1 MKSKHVMVVY
11 LFLISLLP
19 FPSAAQELKDN
30 PDYPARIILLKKE
43 ITFLKNTLTT
53 RIHQQV
59 RILTKDGLGYANVGL
74 EYQSEKEK
82 TEIVHAKIIQPDGTV
97 LTLDSAGIKDQPFP
111 EAGNNYFSD
120 RRKITLTFPK
130 AVIGSVIDLC
140 YMKTSDKSLF
150 RGDFSLTEN
159 MQSRIP
165 IDSVY
170 WNLKI
175 DKSSKRKARF
185 KFVNHDPLNPAVTE
199 NESYTEYLL
208 TRGNIHAFNAA
219 AQQKMPYFIASTWE
233 TWDQFIG
240 WWYPLYQDKIVP
252 DDSIKNIVAKL
263 ITGKQKPFDKAKSIS
278 EWVRDNIR
286 YVAVEYGD
294 AGYEP
299 REASYIY
306 RQRYG
311 DCKDKAVLTIA
322 MLKQA
327 EINAYPVLVST
338 GRDVED
344 DFPSNQFNH
353 AIIAVPA
360 DTAMIFFDPTD
371 PRYDYGFVSSK
382 YVFKKQAVVTG
393 KKITFMQPVPYLS
406 KNEIAEYL
414 WLHIKDNTVQGHI
427 KYYLFG
433 KINNKVSKELNIA
446 DQSKRNYKCEEY
458 IVSSK
463 MLYGLTAKDI
473 EYRILTGD
481 SSYISADIS
490 SFPVMHESD
499 QNLYLNLA
507 AFASRAKTFYFY
519 PLKNKSSF
527 KLESFKRTA
536 LIEFSLSP
544 GMTVI
549 SVPANK
555 EVNNQFGKFFR
566 RYSVAEN
573 KILLELEENYE
584 QFEFTREDYS
594 TTKVNDYASIE
605 DYFTSVTGEFI
616 GIKNTK

>member
-1 MKSKHVMVVY
+1 MKQY
-11 LFLISLLP
+11 RFLIIGLFISVFLSHSLH
-19 FPSAAQELKDN
+19 AQEKDNN
-30 PDYPARIILLKKE
+30 PDYPARVLLLKKE
-43 ITFLKNTLTT
+43 ISFLKNTLTT
-53 RIHQQV
+53 RLHQQV
-59 RILTKDGLGYANVGL
+59 KILTKEGLGYANAGIQ
-74 EYQSEKEK
+74 YQSEKDKMEL
-82 TEIVHAKIIQPDGTV
+82 IHARLIQPDGTV
-97 LTLDSAGIKDQPFP
+97 LNLDTSNIKDQPYP

-130 AVIGSVIDLC
+130 AAVGSVIDFC
-140 YMKTSDKSLF
+140 YVRMSDKNLF
-150 RGDFSLTEN
+150 KGDFSLTEN

-170 WNLKI
+170 WSLKI

-185 KFVNHDPLNPAVTE
+185 KFVNHDPLNPVVTE
-199 NESYTEYLL
+199 NENYTEYLL
-208 TRGNIHAFNAA
+208 TRGNIPAFKAV

-240 WWYPLYQDKIVP
+240 WWYPLYQSKIVP

-263 ITGKQKPFDKAKSIS
+263 ITGKEKPFDKAKSIA

-327 EINAYPVLVST
+327 QISAYPVMVST
-338 GRDVED
+338 EREVEN

-353 AIIAVPA
+353 LIIAVPA

-371 PRYDYGFVSSK
+371 QRYDYGFVSSK
-382 YVFKKQAVVTG
+382 YVFRNQAVVTG
-393 KKITFMQPVPYLS
+393 NKITFMQPVNYLS
-406 KNEIAEYL
+406 RNEISEYL
-414 WLHIKDNTVQGHI
+414 WLHFKDKTVQGNI
-427 KYYLFG
+427 KSYFFG

-446 DQSKRNYKCEEY
+446 DQSKRDYKCEDY
-458 IVSSK
+458 VVSNK
-463 MLYGLTAKDI
+463 MFYGFTANEI

-481 SSYISADIS
+481 SSYITADITTV
-490 SFPVMHESD
+490 PLMHETALE
-499 QNLYLNLA
+499 LYLNLS
-507 AFASRAKTFYFY
+507 AFASKAKTFYFY

-527 KLESFKRTA
+527 KNESFKRTA
-536 LIEFSLSP
+536 VVEFSLSP

-549 SVPANK
+549 SLPANK
-555 EVNNQFGKFFR
+555 EVKNQFGKFFR

-584 QFEFTREDYS
+584 QFEFTREDYQ
-594 TTKVNDYASIE
+594 TTKVSDYASVE
-605 DYFTSVTGEFI
+605 DFFTSVTGEFVM
-616 GIKNTK
+616 IKKNK